1 MAERKLILFVDDE
14 PDIVRLVIFRLKK
27 AGYRVMTAE
36 TGEEALKLISRKPDL
51 VLLDLRL
58 PDIDGYEICR
68 RIKADPN
75 YKEIPVIFFTA
86 SANEPDKT
94 FKHIKDI
101 GAQGYIVKPY
111 KWTEFLS
118 KIKEYI

>member
-86 SANEPDKT
+86 SANELAWRE
-94 FKHIKDI
+94 
-101 GAQGYIVKPY
+101 GAKRPRAIQN
-111 KWTEFLS
+111 
-118 KIKEYI
+118 